1 MIQKLY
7 TDAVIPSSSFQYLP
21 SLWLNIFIYF
31 HIYYSLFIIY
41 TEYIHLFHLFID
53 SVNIILNDTKYFFTD
68 SGIKF

>member
-31 HIYYSLFIIY
+31 
-41 TEYIHLFHLFID
+41 D
-53 SVNIILNDTKYFFTD
+53 SVDIILNDTKYFFTV